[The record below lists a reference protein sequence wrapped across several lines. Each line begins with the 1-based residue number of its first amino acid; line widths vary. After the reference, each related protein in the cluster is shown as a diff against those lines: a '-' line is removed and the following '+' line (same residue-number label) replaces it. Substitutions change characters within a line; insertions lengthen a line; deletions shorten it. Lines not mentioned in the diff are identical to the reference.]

1 MGRQFENTNYQKQK
15 KTTKTMKLVAT
26 ALSAA
31 FGIASAS
38 MESLHNNI
46 KAAVAANSNR
56 TGRAFQGA
64 VANGFAPIN
73 GYGCW
78 CYLDAEWR
86 DEEKQQINRAS
97 ILAHG
102 KVVDDMDASCRDLIN
117 SYKCIEMDAEKNGI
131 EDCDAQA
138 VAYVQHSFLPG
149 ADITADCNAK
159 NPGNECAANA
169 CIVEGSFIIRYI
181 DYLTGAQS
189 ITTHPDFNQDYQHTS
204 QGGTFD
210 PDTNCPGIPNPVGSD
225 KECCGDHA
233 LLTRHPYRL
242 YSGFTTRSC
251 CAGEVINNELNHCCT
266 NLFGVS
272 TVADIN
278 EAC

>member
-1 MGRQFENTNYQKQK
+1 MGDRLKIQSINFKNNK
-15 KTTKTMKLVAT
+15 MKLVAT
-26 ALSAA
+26 AFSAV

-131 EDCDAQA
+131 DDCDAQA
-138 VAYVQHSFLPG
+138 VEYVQHSFIQN
-149 ADITADCNAK
+149 ADVTADCNAK
-159 NPGNECAANA
+159 NPNNKCAANA
-169 CIVEGSFIIRYI
+169 CIVEATFIINFI
-181 DYLTGAQS
+181 D
-189 ITTHPDFNQDYQHTS
+189 DYQHTS

-210 PDTNCPGIPNPVGSD
+210 PETNCPGIPNPVGSD

-251 CAGEVINNELNHCCT
+251 CGGEVINNELNHCCT
-266 NLFGVS
+266 NLFGVQ